1 MKFPFFLL
9 IVISNP
15 EAGSI
20 TSVTPFQTEAE
31 CLSAKRVVEDF
42 KNEARSSFNVFDSKR
57 VSICERVSGKER
69 QVR

>member
-9 IVISNP
+9 IVISSPDAN
-15 EAGSI
+15 SV

-31 CLSAKRVVEDF
+31 CMSAKRVIEDI
-42 KNEARSSFNVFDSKR
+42 KTEARPSFNVFEGKR
-57 VSICERVSGKER
+57 IVLCEQVTGKER